1 MFNYFLEVKTKT
13 KSYLLTPIRGVHSL
27 NNLENTIQIAL
38 DDSNDIYR
46 VEYVLNPFSSEKK
59 RGEIVLK
66 PGGKET
72 LNWLYQWKDD
82 PPEECVAILRLIPLK
97 KGKSRYIRK
106 LKRATDRRSMAELEH
121 FYAEL
126 EEHEEE
132 QEKLKAKLMYGPT
145 AGTPNSGMDP
155 DLLAEYAKGNDKE

>member
-27 NNLENTIQIAL
+27 DNLENTIQIAL

-46 VEYVLNPFSSEKK
+46 VEYVLNPFSSERK
-59 RGEIVLK
+59 RGEIILK
-66 PGGKET
+66 PGKEET
-72 LNWLYQWKDD
+72 LNWLYQWKDN
-82 PPEECVAILRLIPLK
+82 PPEECTAVLCLIPLM
-97 KGKSRYIRK
+97 KGKNRYIEK
-106 LKRATDRRSMAELEH
+106 LKSSTDRRSMNELRD

-126 EEHEEE
+126 EEYEEE
-132 QEKLKAKLMYGPT
+132 REELKAKLMYGPA